1 MEKTYSLTSGNILTS
16 LIKFAFPVLIALFLQ
31 ALYGGV
37 DLLIVGQFAHT
48 SDVSGVA
55 TGSMLLQTVT
65 MIITGLSMGVT
76 ILVGE
81 QTGRR
86 EPKEAGKSIGSGIYM
101 FAFIAVF
108 LTILMLFGA
117 ESFAKILHAP
127 KEAFEETVLYIRIC
141 GSGSIFIVSY
151 NLLGAVFRG
160 IGDSKTPLITVAIA
174 CVINI
179 LGDLLLVAVFH
190 MGAAGAAAA
199 TVAAQAIS
207 VLVSIVMIMKKNLP
221 FHMSRKYISFNRR
234 RIFLELKL
242 GTPVALQ
249 EFLVGISFLVIQTV
263 VNNFGVTASAGVG
276 VAEKVCVFLMLVP
289 SAYMQSMSAFVAQN
303 MGAGNPLR
311 AKKALGYGIITAFA
325 AGLIMG
331 TIAFFYGDMLS
342 SIFSED
348 PAVISASHNYLK
360 AYAIDCLLT
369 PFLFCFMGYYNGCE
383 RTLFVMIQ
391 GIIGAFLVRIPVVYF
406 ISQSTGATL
415 FHIGLGTPAS
425 SFVQISLCIGMFVY
439 LEKKSDKCYT
449 KRKLKH

>member
-1 MEKTYSLTSGNILTS
+1 
-16 LIKFAFPVLIALFLQ
+16 
-31 ALYGGV
+31 
-37 DLLIVGQFAHT
+37 
-48 SDVSGVA
+48 
-55 TGSMLLQTVT
+55 
-65 MIITGLSMGVT
+65 
-76 ILVGE
+76 
-81 QTGRR
+81 
-86 EPKEAGKSIGSGIYM
+86 
-101 FAFIAVF
+101 
-108 LTILMLFGA
+108 
-117 ESFAKILHAP
+117 
-127 KEAFEETVLYIRIC
+127 
-141 GSGSIFIVSY
+141 
-151 NLLGAVFRG
+151 
-160 IGDSKTPLITVAIA
+160 
-174 CVINI
+174 
-179 LGDLLLVAVFH
+179 
-190 MGAAGAAAA
+190 
-199 TVAAQAIS
+199 
-207 VLVSIVMIMKKNLP
+207 
-221 FHMSRKYISFNRR
+221 
-234 RIFLELKL
+234 
-242 GTPVALQ
+242 
-249 EFLVGISFLVIQTV
+249 
-263 VNNFGVTASAGVG
+263 
-276 VAEKVCVFLMLVP
+276 
-289 SAYMQSMSAFVAQN
+289 MSAFVAQN

-348 PAVISASHNYLK
+348 PAVIAASHNYLK

>member
-1 MEKTYSLTSGNILTS
+1 MTKTHSLTEGSILTS
-16 LIKFAFPVLIALFLQ
+16 LLRFAFPVLIALFLQ
-31 ALYGGV
+31 ALYGGA
-37 DLLIVGQFAHT
+37 DLLIVGQFADT

-55 TGSMLLQTVT
+55 TGSMLLQTIT

-81 QTGRR
+81 QIGKK
-86 EPKEAGKSIGSGIYM
+86 EPRQAGESIGGGIYM
-101 FAFIAVF
+101 FLFAAIF
-108 LTILMLFGA
+108 LTVLIICAAG
-117 ESFAKILHAP
+117 SFARILHAP
-127 KEAFEETVLYIRIC
+127 PEAFEETVLYIRIC
-141 GSGSIFIVSY
+141 GAGSVFIAAY

-179 LGDLLLVAVFH
+179 LGDLLLVAVFG

-199 TVAAQAIS
+199 TVTAQAVS
-207 VLVSIVMIMKKNLP
+207 VLISLIIIRRKSLP
-221 FHMSRKYISFNRR
+221 FYMSKKSIRFNRR
-234 RIFLELKL
+234 IIALELKL

-263 VNNFGVTASAGVG
+263 VNTFGVVASAGVG

-303 MGAGNPLR
+303 MGAGNPPR
-311 AKKALGYGIITAFA
+311 AKKALGYGILTAFA

-331 TIAFFYGDMLS
+331 TTAFFHGDMLS
-342 SIFSED
+342 SIFSEAPD
-348 PAVISASHNYLK
+348 VIASSHSYLK

-383 RTLFVMIQ
+383 KTLFVMIE

-406 ISQSTGATL
+406 ISQSPGATL
-415 FHIGLGTPAS
+415 FQIGLGTPAS
-425 SFVQISLCIGMFVY
+425 SFVQICLCIGMFIY
-439 LEKKSDKCYT
+439 LEKKPRNAVQ
-449 KRKLKH
+449 KRYD